1 MEQAQEIKTFTPKE
15 LATRL
20 GVSPKRA
27 RMYLRTHYPRDIKHK
42 NWQLT
47 PQQAK
52 KIVKDYK
59 AEVKQREAKKQAQVS
74 KELEGKE
81 WQ

>member
-1 MEQAQEIKTFTPKE
+1 MEQTQEVKTLTPKE
-15 LATRL
+15 LATRM

-27 RMYLRTHYPRDIKHK
+27 RMYLRAHYPRDAKHK

-47 PQQAK
+47 PEEAK

-59 AEVKQREAKKQAQVS
+59 AEVKEREAKKQSEIANQLNG
-74 KELEGKE
+74 EE
-81 WQ
+81 